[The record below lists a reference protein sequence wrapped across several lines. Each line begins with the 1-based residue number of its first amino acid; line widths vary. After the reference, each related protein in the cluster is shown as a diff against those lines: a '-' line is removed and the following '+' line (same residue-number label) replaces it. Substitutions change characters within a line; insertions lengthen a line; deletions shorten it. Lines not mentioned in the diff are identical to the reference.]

1 MNGRDRR
8 RFERGLKQLEIEYT
22 TERPWMAEIADL
34 GEGGALIVTPSPL
47 PVGTSLRYKL
57 HLPDDP
63 IAIEGEARVARIESA
78 ARGGGMAIEFKGLSQ
93 EDHERIRLVV
103 AKWPHEPSPWV

>member
-34 GEGGALIVTPSPL
+34 GEGGAFIVTPSPL

-63 IAIEGEARVARIESA
+63 IAIEGEARVARIEP
-78 ARGGGMAIEFKGLSQ
+78 ARGMAIEFKGLSQ
-93 EDHERIRLVV
+93 EEHQRIRLLV
-103 AKWPHEPSPWV
+103 ALWACEPVPFS